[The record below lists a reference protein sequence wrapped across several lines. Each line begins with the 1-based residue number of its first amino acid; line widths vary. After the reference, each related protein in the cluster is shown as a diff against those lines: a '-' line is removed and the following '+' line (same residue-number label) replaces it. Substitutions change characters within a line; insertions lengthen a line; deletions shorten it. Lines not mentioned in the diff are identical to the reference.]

1 MLLTQCSTTEPQE
14 HPTFEAQCYIKAIK
28 VQEECFQPF
37 FKYIFYIKIWH
48 AASNN
53 GINLFKIIV
62 INNRNYNLKGIIDN
76 YNFCHNR
83 AALSPFLLQLTHKQ
97 EKISLIICLFLCLVH
112 KIIKVINAFLR
123 EKNVII

>member
-1 MLLTQCSTTEPQE
+1 MCVPWELNPLPFALLTQCSTTEPQE

-37 FKYIFYIKIWH
+37 LKYIFYIKIWH

-76 YNFCHNR
+76 YDFCHNL
-83 AALSPFLLQLTHKQ
+83 AALLRCIFP
-97 EKISLIICLFLCLVH
+97 ELICF
-112 KIIKVINAFLR
+112 
-123 EKNVII
+123 